1 MKHHPILVV
10 GHKNPDIDSVAS
22 AIAYARLKE
31 LEGNS
36 RVIAGAAGQL
46 NRETSYVL
54 NKLGIQPPHFISDV
68 KARVEDLLDTE
79 PLIMLHPGMKL
90 GEAANLLR
98 NRQSKT
104 LAITDNNQRLLGVM
118 TVGDLAMILLDGVG
132 DPDSPE
138 EAGNRVQ
145 GIMNTPLSEIM
156 KPQNLIVFDH
166 TELVAEARDM
176 MLKTRFRNYPVVDEG
191 NQFMGMISRYH
202 LLGMKRKPVILVDH
216 NEKSQAVE
224 GIEEAELL
232 EIVDHHRV
240 GDLESISP
248 IYFRNEPVGAT
259 CTLIA
264 KIFLEKGRAPDPDIA
279 GLLLS
284 GILSDTM
291 IFKSPTTTETD
302 REMAAWLAELSGLDK
317 EEWGREI
324 FQVASPLDLSDT
336 RNAIKGDL
344 KEYKSSNT
352 TFAVAQI
359 ETADMAHLEQ
369 YFPEIQEAME
379 KTSLS
384 RGYDL
389 MFLMVT
395 DIFVGGTQLLIAG
408 EKGDLGVRIFS
419 DDHRH
424 ELFLKGV
431 LSRKKQIIP
440 IIFRGLAQNELV

>member
-1 MKHHPILVV
+1 MKHHPILII
-10 GHKNPDIDSVAS
+10 GHRNPDIDSIAS

-31 LEGNS
+31 MEGNTK
-36 RVIAGAAGQL
+36 VMAGAAGQL

-54 NKLGIQPPHFISDV
+54 EKLRIQPPPLISDV
-68 KARVEDLLDTE
+68 KARVEDLLDNE
-79 PLIMLHPGMKL
+79 PVVMLHPVMKL

-98 NRQSKT
+98 DRQSKT
-104 LAITDNNQRLLGVM
+104 LAITDKNQRLLGVM

-132 DPDSPE
+132 DPNSPE
-138 EAGNRVQ
+138 EAGTRVQ
-145 GIMNTPLSEIM
+145 RIMDTPLSEIM
-156 KPQNLIVFDH
+156 KPQNLVVFDQSD
-166 TELVAEARDM
+166 LVAEARDM
-176 MLKTRFRNYPVVDEG
+176 MLKTRYRNYPVVDEG
-191 NQFMGMISRYH
+191 NHFLGMISRYH
-202 LLGMKRKPVILVDH
+202 LLGMQRKPVILVDH
-216 NEKSQAVE
+216 NEKSQALE
-224 GIEEAELL
+224 GIEEADLL
-232 EIVDHHRV
+232 EIIDHHRV

-264 KIFLEKGRAPDPDIA
+264 KIYIEKGYTPEPKIA

-291 IFKSPTTTETD
+291 IFKSPTTTGTD
-302 REMAAWLAELSGLDK
+302 REIAEWLAEISGLEI

-324 FQVASPLDLSDT
+324 FRVASPLDLNET
-336 RNAIKGDL
+336 RNAINEDL
-344 KEYKSSNT
+344 KEYKYGNT

-359 ETADMAHLEQ
+359 ETADMTHLEQ
-369 YFPEIQEAME
+369 YFPEIQETIE
-379 KTSLS
+379 KISAS

-419 DDHRH
+419 DNHRH